1 MFEKNDF
8 AHIEKSVPAQVR
20 DYLLAVDKEEFSQYG
35 ERMFSLIKYVVATRD
50 LKSIHAVKEGIENR
64 MKNCAILSKNKDEF
78 YQNIRS
84 KRYTDS
90 YLSRTV
96 ANILLDNKYS
106 AEKLR
111 EEKIDYVNIL
121 AVEENSKDLL
131 SLIDCDIAVKSSAL
145 PKDSLILSADSLYS
159 AICRKNG
166 ASTAIVKR

>member
-1 MFEKNDF
+1 M
-8 AHIEKSVPAQVR
+8 
-20 DYLLAVDKEEFSQYG
+20 
-35 ERMFSLIKYVVATRD
+35 
-50 LKSIHAVKEGIENR
+50 
-64 MKNCAILSKNKDEF
+64 
-78 YQNIRS
+78 
-84 KRYTDS
+84 
-90 YLSRTV
+90 SRTV

-145 PKDSLILSADSLYS
+145 PKDSLILSADILYS

-166 ASTAIVKR
+166 ASMAIVKR